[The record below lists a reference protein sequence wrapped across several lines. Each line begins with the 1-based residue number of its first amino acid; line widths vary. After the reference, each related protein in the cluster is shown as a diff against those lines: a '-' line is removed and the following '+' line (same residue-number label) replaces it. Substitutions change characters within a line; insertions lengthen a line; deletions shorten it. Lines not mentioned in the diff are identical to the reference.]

1 MRPARRKS
9 TSSTGSTE
17 PLFRPHPSAPQPTD
31 RGGPTDRLSHPP
43 SARLRKDRGDGHGTA
58 QGNPQS
64 GSCPPARCQTGPRR
78 PARGEAGYGQA
89 RSRRPLDAIER
100 ACRFI
105 EARVAEGERFT
116 LAELGAH
123 CGVSPWHLQ
132 RQFRRAMGVSP
143 HDYGDQHRLAR
154 FRDELQQGEGVAAA
168 TYGAGYGSSSRVY
181 ERADGLIGM
190 TPATYAKGGKGAEIA
205 YGTAASPLGR
215 LLAAATPRGICFVGL
230 GRQRRHAG
238 ARAPAG
244 FPCRREHPPGRWRA
258 RPGARRLAGLSGRK
272 RTPCRLAAWTSG
284 QRLSS
289 AGSGRNCSWIPLGE
303 TRSYGEIARSL
314 GNAGASRAVGRACAT
329 NPISLIVPCH
339 RARGQN
345 GGLTGYRW
353 GIKRKAALLERESE
367 MGARKKLL

>member
-1 MRPARRKS
+1 M
-9 TSSTGSTE
+9 
-17 PLFRPHPSAPQPTD
+17 
-31 RGGPTDRLSHPP
+31 
-43 SARLRKDRGDGHGTA
+43 
-58 QGNPQS
+58 
-64 GSCPPARCQTGPRR
+64 
-78 PARGEAGYGQA
+78 
-89 RSRRPLDAIER
+89 DAIER

-230 GRQRRHAG
+230 GDSDAM
-238 ARAPAG
+238 
-244 FPCRREHPPGRWRA
+244 
-258 RPGARRLAGLSGRK
+258 
-272 RTPCRLAAWTSG
+272 
-284 QRLSS
+284 
-289 AGSGRNCSWIPLGE
+289 
-303 TRSYGEIARSL
+303 
-314 GNAGASRAVGRACAT
+314 
-329 NPISLIVPCH
+329 
-339 RARGQN
+339 
-345 GGLTGYRW
+345 
-353 GIKRKAALLERESE
+353 LERELRQDFHAAESIRRDDGE
-367 MGARKKLL
+367 LGRALDALLAYLAGKEPHVALPAGYPGDGFPAPGLAGTAADSPRRNKELRRDCPILGQCRRIPRRGPRLRHQPDFPHRALPPGPGPKRRSHRISVGNQA

>member
-1 MRPARRKS
+1 MDMARLKEINRAAPARQPAVKQ
-9 TSSTGSTE
+9 
-17 PLFRPHPSAPQPTD
+17 APAGQPAAG
-31 RGGPTDRLSHPP
+31 R
-43 SARLRKDRGDGHGTA
+43 ATA
-58 QGNPQS
+58 K
-64 GSCPPARCQTGPRR
+64 PA
-78 PARGEAGYGQA
+78 AE
-89 RSRRPLDAIER
+89 RPLDAIER

-105 EARVAEGERFT
+105 QARVAEGERFT

-230 GRQRRHAG
+230 GDSDAMLERELRQNFHAAESIRRDDGELGRALDALLAYLAGKEPHVALPVDIRATAFQRRVWQ
-238 ARAPAG
+238 
-244 FPCRREHPPGRWRA
+244 E
-258 RPGARRLAGLSGRK
+258 LQL
-272 RTPCRLAAWTSG
+272 
-284 QRLSS
+284 
-289 AGSGRNCSWIPLGE
+289 IPLGE

-329 NPISLIVPCH
+329 NPIPLIVPCH

>member
-1 MRPARRKS
+1 
-9 TSSTGSTE
+9 
-17 PLFRPHPSAPQPTD
+17 
-31 RGGPTDRLSHPP
+31 
-43 SARLRKDRGDGHGTA
+43 
-58 QGNPQS
+58 
-64 GSCPPARCQTGPRR
+64 
-78 PARGEAGYGQA
+78 
-89 RSRRPLDAIER
+89 
-100 ACRFI
+100 
-105 EARVAEGERFT
+105 
-116 LAELGAH
+116 
-123 CGVSPWHLQ
+123 
-132 RQFRRAMGVSP
+132 VSP

-230 GRQRRHAG
+230 GDSDAMLERELRQNFHAAESIRRDDEELGRALDALLAYLAGKEPHIALPLDIRATAFQRRVWQ
-238 ARAPAG
+238 
-244 FPCRREHPPGRWRA
+244 E
-258 RPGARRLAGLSGRK
+258 L
-272 RTPCRLAAWTSG
+272 
-284 QRLSS
+284 QR
-289 AGSGRNCSWIPLGE
+289 IPLGE

-314 GNAGASRAVGRACAT
+314 GSAGASRAVGRACAT

>member
-1 MRPARRKS
+1 M
-9 TSSTGSTE
+9 
-17 PLFRPHPSAPQPTD
+17 D
-31 RGGPTDRLSHPP
+31 M
-43 SARLRKDRGDGHGTA
+43 ARLKETPLAATGRTSPEKA
-58 QGNPQS
+58 AAAK
-64 GSCPPARCQTGPRR
+64 PAAEG
-78 PARGEAGYGQA
+78 
-89 RSRRPLDAIER
+89 PLDAIER

-230 GRQRRHAG
+230 GDSDAMLERELRHNFHAAESIRRDDGELGRALDALLAYLAGKEPHVALPLDIRATAFQRRVWQ
-238 ARAPAG
+238 
-244 FPCRREHPPGRWRA
+244 E
-258 RPGARRLAGLSGRK
+258 L
-272 RTPCRLAAWTSG
+272 
-284 QRLSS
+284 QR
-289 AGSGRNCSWIPLGE
+289 IPLGE

-314 GNAGASRAVGRACAT
+314 GNAGASSAVGRACAT
-329 NPISLIVPCH
+329 NPIPLIVPCH

-345 GGLTGYRW
+345 GALTGYRW

-367 MGARKKLL
+367 MEVRKKLL